1 MSDDFLRER
10 EGRSPQTEEGG
21 PAAGQPGVAPER
33 GQAEAAAGASV
44 EELARQLSD
53 ARAEAQANWDRFLR
67 ARADLENYRRR
78 AERTLSEAERTAKR
92 GLLLKLL
99 GVLDNLERATEYE
112 HVAASGEDGEAN
124 ALITGLRMTLWQ
136 LRQVLESE
144 GVRPIEAAGQ
154 PFDPYLHEAVGT
166 VETTEAEENTIVEEV
181 QKGYLYSDEVLR
193 PARVRVAVRPK
204 SA

>member
-10 EGRSPQTEEGG
+10 EGRSPQTEEVGPASEQPAGPEGG
-21 PAAGQPGVAPER
+21 PAEATAGV
-33 GQAEAAAGASV
+33 SV
-44 EELARQLSD
+44 EELERQLSD

-112 HVAASGEDGEAN
+112 HVAMSGENAEAN
-124 ALITGLRMTLWQ
+124 ALVTGLRMTLWQ

-144 GVRPIEAAGQ
+144 GVKPIEAVGR

-166 VETTEAEENTIVEEV
+166 VETTEVEENTIVDEV
-181 QKGYLYSDEVLR
+181 QKGYLYGDEVLR
-193 PARVRVAVRPK
+193 PAKVRVAVRPQQ
-204 SA
+204 A

>member
-10 EGRSPQTEEGG
+10 EGRSPQTEEAG
-21 PAAGQPGVAPER
+21 PAAGQPGVAPEG

-44 EELARQLSD
+44 EELERQLSD

-112 HVAASGEDGEAN
+112 HVATSGEDGEAN

-166 VETTEAEENTIVEEV
+166 VETTEAEENTIVDEV
-181 QKGYLYSDEVLR
+181 QKGYLYGDEVLR

-204 SA
+204 SE